1 MKKAIMMD
9 ARDNVATA
17 ISEQLGLDNFAVW
30 KYDTSLEALLGLL
43 QAITGLPPHPS
54 PEAEG

>member
-30 KYDTSLEALLGLL
+30 KYDTRLEALLGLL
-43 QAITGLPPHPS
+43 
-54 PEAEG
+54 